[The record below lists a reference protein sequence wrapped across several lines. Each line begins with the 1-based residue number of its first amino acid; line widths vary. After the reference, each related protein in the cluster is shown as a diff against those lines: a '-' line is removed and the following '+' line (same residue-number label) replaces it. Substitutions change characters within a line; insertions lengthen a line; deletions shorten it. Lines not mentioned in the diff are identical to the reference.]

1 MKQEL
6 RVSLIGESVLVEG
19 IAICLEEDPYYNVQR
34 IHADNNHI
42 LLFIT
47 EFNPDVIIY
56 PLRLAGMEEILSQ
69 VKLSTGVRFVGL
81 DIDTN
86 QVLIMDGQ
94 LYESPSMADLKR
106 LIILRIK
113 DCSTSGVADQD
124 YDRVEKGAMEINT

>member
-19 IAICLEEDPYYNVQR
+19 IAICLEEDPCYNVQR

-56 PLRLAGMEEILSQ
+56 PFRLQGMEEILSQ
-69 VKLSTGVRFVGL
+69 VELSTGVRFVGL

-113 DCSTSGVADQD
+113 DCSANGAADQD
-124 YDRVEKGAMEINT
+124 HDRIEKGAIEINT